1 MSSENNGTAL
11 LILLAL
17 MLIFVAVLLVLHPSM
32 TKLPVTLAAEV
43 IMADFHISL
52 LLNTLPLKRCS
63 MYISLLNSSP
73 IDESLGAGA
82 YKVGGARQCSST
94 RKEVSTAT
102 LRVAPPRHCRT
113 ELFSGILTNQYLPGP
128 ELKRVGG

>member
-1 MSSENNGTAL
+1 MSSENNGAAL

-43 IMADFHISL
+43 ILVDFHISL

-63 MYISLLNSSP
+63 MIFP
-73 IDESLGAGA
+73 
-82 YKVGGARQCSST
+82 C
-94 RKEVSTAT
+94 
-102 LRVAPPRHCRT
+102 
-113 ELFSGILTNQYLPGP
+113 
-128 ELKRVGG
+128 